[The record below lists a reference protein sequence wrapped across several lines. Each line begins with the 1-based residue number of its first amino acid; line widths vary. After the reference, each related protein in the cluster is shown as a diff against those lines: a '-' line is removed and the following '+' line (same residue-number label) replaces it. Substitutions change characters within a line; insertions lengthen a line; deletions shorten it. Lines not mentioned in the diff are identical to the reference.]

1 MIRLLHASFPTR
13 TIFLGI
19 TEAAV
24 VAFAFT
30 AATVARLGASDTF
43 LMLNYEQGF
52 LKILVVAAAF
62 VVCMYYFDLYD
73 FPILSNHRE
82 ALTRLIQVFGTVCI
96 LLAALYYV
104 YPPLELERGISA
116 IGFLLVSI
124 SVLVWRRLFL
134 RVSALPQFSE
144 RVLILGQSSL
154 AEALVSELRSRSE
167 LGLRVIGHI
176 QNAARGPGNNHS
188 LLPGKEDASD
198 ELFCSIERYKP
209 DRIIVAMDDRRGK
222 LPVESLLRLKS
233 RGVSIQDGPELYE
246 AVTGKIS
253 IGSLRLGWLLFSP
266 GFRVARTLMMYKR
279 ICSVI
284 FSALSLI
291 LTLPLMAL
299 IALAIRIDS
308 GGPAIFRQKRIGQ
321 DGKAFTLYKFRSMIN
336 GADQDG
342 NHRPAEKMDS
352 RFTRVGRLLRRT
364 RMDELPQL
372 FNILRGDMHFVGPRP
387 FVPSQEQECLEHI
400 PFYRQRWVVKPGAT
414 GWAQVN
420 RGYNVTLEDNEE
432 KLSYDLFYIKNISV
446 GLDLLILFKTAK
458 ILLLGRGSQ

>member
-1 MIRLLHASFPTR
+1 VIRLLHASFPTR

-19 TEAAV
+19 SEAGV
-24 VAFAFT
+24 VLLAFIG
-30 AATVARLGASDTF
+30 ATMARLGTSDTF
-43 LMLNYEQGF
+43 LMLNYERGF
-52 LKILVVAAAF
+52 LKIVVVAAAF
-62 VVCMYYFDLYD
+62 VVCLYYFDLYD

-104 YPPLELERGISA
+104 YPPLKLERGISV

-124 SVLVWRRLFL
+124 SLLAWRRLFL

-144 RVLILGQSSL
+144 RVLILGQSRL

-176 QNAARGPGNNHS
+176 QNTARGSGNCS
-188 LLPGKEDASD
+188 LPSGEEDACD
-198 ELFCSIERYKP
+198 ELFCSIEKYNP

-253 IGSLRLGWLLFSP
+253 VGSLRLGWLLFSP
-266 GFRVARTLMMYKR
+266 GFRVARSLVMYKR
-279 ICSVI
+279 VCSVI
-284 FSALSLI
+284 FSSLSLI
-291 LTLPLMAL
+291 LILPLMAL
-299 IALAIRIDS
+299 IALVIRIDS
-308 GGPAIFRQKRIGQ
+308 GGPVIFRQKRIGQ
-321 DGKAFTLYKFRSMIN
+321 DGNVFTLYKFRSMIN

-352 RFTRVGRLLRRT
+352 RFTRVGRVLRRT

-420 RGYNVTLEDNEE
+420 RGYNVTLDDNEE